1 MRFLSDSAR
10 AAKKTSWA
18 ARNFFHRSSSPSR
31 PVRGTAFQRSISE
44 RIAALVGPQSVEAAS
59 FSASAMSS
67 CLAARASPR
76 WASSAAKCV
85 PRRRPKASRAA
96 AKRVHSAS
104 SVLRSMPRIVFH
116 SSTIAFSRS
125 PEAFHA
131 VDSAAICSA
140 SAARASLRAIC
151 AARAACFSAR
161 DSAAAESAV
170 PTIARARA
178 ARPSRSPTAAAV
190 GMVSASPCALLLI
203 SAGLPV
209 CAFSRA
215 SSSETSV
222 ARSS

>member
-1 MRFLSDSAR
+1 M
-10 AAKKTSWA
+10 
-18 ARNFFHRSSSPSR
+18 
-31 PVRGTAFQRSISE
+31 
-44 RIAALVGPQSVEAAS
+44 AALVGPHSVDVDSRRAS
-59 FSASAMSS
+59 SISL

-76 WASSAAKCV
+76 WASSEAKCV

-96 AKRVHSAS
+96 AKRDQRAS
-104 SVLRSMPRIVFH
+104 SVLRSIPRIDFH
-116 SSTIAFSRS
+116 SSTMAFSRS
-125 PEAFHA
+125 PAAFHA

-140 SAARASLRAIC
+140 STASASLRATWT
-151 AARAACFSAR
+151 ARAAAFSAR

-178 ARPSRSPTAAAV
+178 ASPSRSPTAAAE
-190 GMVSASPCALLLI
+190 GIASASACALAFS

-215 SSSETSV
+215 SRSDTSV